1 LTEEQEKA
9 KLDADVTKLEAKA
22 NINKG
27 EAKVA
32 LLKKKLAKDPE
43 DKDV

>member
-1 LTEEQEKA
+1 MTEEQEKA